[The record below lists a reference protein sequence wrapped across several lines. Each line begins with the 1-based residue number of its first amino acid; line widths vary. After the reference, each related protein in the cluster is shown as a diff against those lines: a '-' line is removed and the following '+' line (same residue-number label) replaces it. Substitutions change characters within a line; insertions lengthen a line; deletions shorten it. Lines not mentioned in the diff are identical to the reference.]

1 MAKKKYYAVR
11 KGLQTGIFESWQECQ
26 AVVSGYG
33 NAEYKSFST
42 KEEAQDYL
50 EGTDAE
56 QKAVT
61 AIKEDFKQGPEKV
74 IAYVDGSYD
83 DKLKKYSFGCIL
95 LLPSGDI
102 VKESGNGDNPES
114 LAIRNVA
121 GEMLGAMYAVK
132 WAMIN
137 GYSEIE
143 LRYDYEGIEK
153 WVQGVWKAKNELAR
167 KYAAAMNDW
176 KQSIRISFLK
186 IAAHSNNRYNDMAD
200 ELAKSALI
208 HGNGIPGISRYNV
221 EER

>member
-11 KGLQTGIFESWQECQ
+11 KGLRTGIFESWQACQ
-26 AVVSGYG
+26 AVVSAYG
-33 NAEYKSFST
+33 NAEYKSFSSR
-42 KEEAQDYL
+42 EEAQDYL
-50 EGTDAE
+50 SGTDAGPDGATSE
-56 QKAVT
+56 
-61 AIKEDFKQGPEKV
+61 EDFGQEPGKV

-132 WAMIN
+132 WAMVN
-137 GYSEIE
+137 GYKEIE

-153 WVQGVWKAKNELAR
+153 WVQGIWKAKNELAQ

-176 KQSIRISFLK
+176 KRSIRISFLK

-208 HGNGIPGISRYNV
+208 HGNGIPRISRHHA
-221 EER
+221 EQS